1 MSILIFVYIFIGVI
15 VAGYLS
21 LGLVN
26 NTIYD
31 IMLNMISFIGVILLW
46 PVLLL
51 VMVLYS
57 R

>member
-31 IMLNMISFIGVILLW
+31 IILNMISFIGVILLW
-46 PVLLL
+46 PVLL

>member
-15 VAGYLS
+15 VAGYLT

-31 IMLNMISFIGVILLW
+31 IILNMISLIGVILLW

-51 VMVLYS
+51 VMLLYS
-57 R
+57 K